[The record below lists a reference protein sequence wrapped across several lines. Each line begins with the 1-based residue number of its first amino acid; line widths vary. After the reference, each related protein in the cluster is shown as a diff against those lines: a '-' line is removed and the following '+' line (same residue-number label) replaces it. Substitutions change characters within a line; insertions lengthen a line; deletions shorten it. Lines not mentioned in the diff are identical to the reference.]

1 MLYIGFW
8 FTNLIWDISSEMRG
22 FFPPSSS
29 YSSTNFS
36 VHRPRLLVRCL
47 QATPPPGRACVPT
60 CMPTCSA
67 CSHPAACT
75 CTWRY
80 DGKLQT
86 LSGRDV
92 VTFAPSVWPPPSEAE
107 NLGRRTKKRTPVGP
121 SGLLPK
127 RPLFSRTQTGFMSD
141 WSRKGKVRVLEIKIK
156 LTLIEFHLE
165 FAFYWRYFYQFIVI
179 HGFKKWTQKSWH
191 IHKMEYNTAKKMNKL
206 LPATTWVNLT
216 HT

>member
-22 FFPPSSS
+22 FFPPTSSS
-29 YSSTNFS
+29 YSPTNFS

-47 QATPPPGRACVPT
+47 QATPPPGCACVST
-60 CMPTCSA
+60 RMPTCSA

-75 CTWRY
+75 CTWKY

-86 LSGRDV
+86 LSGRDG

-107 NLGRRTKKRTPVGP
+107 NLGRTNKRIPVSP

-127 RPLFSRTQTGFMSD
+127 RSIFSGIQTGFMSD
-141 WSRKGKVRVLEIKIK
+141 GSRKG
-156 LTLIEFHLE
+156 
-165 FAFYWRYFYQFIVI
+165 
-179 HGFKKWTQKSWH
+179 GS
-191 IHKMEYNTAKKMNKL
+191 
-206 LPATTWVNLT
+206 
-216 HT
+216 